1 MFPEVQ
7 TEYPA
12 LSGRKNA
19 ISFRKLVESSG
30 LYEKRSLCPD
40 FIATFVAGPNAGAG
54 DVSPVIIG
62 RCGLTALNLVA
73 NLRYF
78 FLMFAKTEPDGTGS
92 IFASLAIFAILQI
105 FNIRQILKIVEL
117 AEVGLLVAQ
126 TSVCAI
132 RTKATIC
139 KC

>member
-40 FIATFVAGPNAGAG
+40 FIATFVAGHVSGSSFLSVSRPFNVTLDPPIAGNDFTG
-54 DVSPVIIG
+54 FELSHI
-62 RCGLTALNLVA
+62 
-73 NLRYF
+73 
-78 FLMFAKTEPDGTGS
+78 DGT
-92 IFASLAIFAILQI
+92 I
-105 FNIRQILKIVEL
+105 
-117 AEVGLLVAQ
+117 
-126 TSVCAI
+126 
-132 RTKATIC
+132 
-139 KC
+139 

>member
-40 FIATFVAGPNAGAG
+40 FIATFVAGLVWVIVVTDPGSREDYYEPGTSFLDIAPASAGA
-54 DVSPVIIG
+54 
-62 RCGLTALNLVA
+62 
-73 NLRYF
+73 F
-78 FLMFAKTEPDGTGS
+78 F
-92 IFASLAIFAILQI
+92 
-105 FNIRQILKIVEL
+105 
-117 AEVGLLVAQ
+117 
-126 TSVCAI
+126 
-132 RTKATIC
+132 
-139 KC
+139 